1 MPITAQILE
10 AEQHLYE
17 AIRNSDAE
25 HLDYLLHD
33 DLVYMSHDGT
43 VLDKITDIELHRSG
57 ILKISNLIPR
67 ETFVSVIDG
76 SSAVVTV
83 DISLEGSF
91 AEEPFKGN
99 FRYLRVWKSFGEEW
113 KVIAASAV
121 EI

>member
-1 MPITAQILE
+1 MPVTAQILKS
-10 AEQHLYE
+10 EQHLYE
-17 AIRNSDAE
+17 AIRNSNVE

-33 DLVYMSHDGT
+33 SLVYMSQDGT
-43 VLDKITDIELHRSG
+43 VLDKITDLELHRSG
-57 ILKISNLIPR
+57 ILKISNLTPG

-99 FRYLRVWKSFGEEW
+99 FRYLRVWKSFGEDW
-113 KVIAASAV
+113 KIIAVSAN
-121 EI
+121 EL